1 MSTILIGSRAGLVSW
16 QTGRLQTL
24 RYCCQVRETSG
35 ISAICSLVARL
46 AMDNDWIMEEGWAL
60 YLEGCHFQ
68 RQGIECV
75 ATDGM
80 LWPS

>member
-1 MSTILIGSRAGLVSW
+1 M
-16 QTGRLQTL
+16 
-24 RYCCQVRETSG
+24 YHSG
-35 ISAICSLVARL
+35 MLALYLLVARL

-75 ATDGM
+75 VIDSEP
-80 LWPS
+80 WPS

>member
-1 MSTILIGSRAGLVSW
+1 MSAMCL
-16 QTGRLQTL
+16 
-24 RYCCQVRETSG
+24 
-35 ISAICSLVARL
+35 LVARL

-68 RQGIECV
+68 RQGIEFV
-75 ATDGM
+75 AINNV